1 MASSKE
7 TVDFIV
13 DQLSR
18 AGEIIAKRMFG
29 EYGIYVDGKMAAV
42 VADDQLFVKPTA
54 PGKAYLGHAGRGAA
68 LSAGQAVVPHRR
80 RTLGRPRMAGRPA
93 ARHGAGAAGA
103 GAEEALIAA
112 AASRPPRAQAEGPG
126 DSSISGRHRYM
137 YRLAPT
143 RGSNI
148 ERQDT

>member
-18 AGEIIAKRMFG
+18 AGEIVAKRMFG

-54 PGKAYLGHAGRGAA
+54 PGKAYLGTPDEAPPYP
-68 LSAGQAVVPHRR
+68 QAKPWYRIDGER
-80 RTLGRPRMAGRPA
+80 WDDREWLGDLLRVT
-93 ARHGAGAAGA
+93 
-103 GAEEALIAA
+103 
-112 AASRPPRAQAEGPG
+112 AQALPVP
-126 DSSISGRHRYM
+126 
-137 YRLAPT
+137 APKK
-143 RGSNI
+143 R
-148 ERQDT
+148 